1 MNFDVNTFEP
11 AATFQFLSYVSSPVG
26 MSWLARHP
34 SCIIHIEL
42 LRFHRCT
49 QRDRQH
55 QWQQH
60 QTSHG
65 FSRNAYG
72 KAQMYMRVFLYS
84 FYRNVSDL
92 KLMLTSS
99 CSVFFVRSFAWPRY
113 ENGSKLTRN
122 WYVRHL
128 QVLILRYDMVHIMS
142 VLGWVKGKKLPS
154 REAVLTPPNKYD
166 RQPPTGHQEDF
177 AYSMET
183 YIYIYKYW
191 CICIHIYTHI
201 YSIIYMCIIY
211 ID

>member
-1 MNFDVNTFEP
+1 
-11 AATFQFLSYVSSPVG
+11 

-65 FSRNAYG
+65 FPRNAYG
-72 KAQMYMRVFLYS
+72 KAQMYMRVCLYS
-84 FYRNVSDL
+84 FYQNVSDL
-92 KLMLTSS
+92 EIDDYIFLQ
-99 CSVFFVRSFAWPRY
+99 CIFVRSFAWPRY
-113 ENGSKLTRN
+113 ENGSTLTRN
-122 WYVRHL
+122 WYFRHL

-154 REAVLTPPNKYD
+154 RELFSHLQMSTTAN
-166 RQPPTGHQEDF
+166 RQQASGGLCVQHGN
-177 AYSMET
+177 
-183 YIYIYKYW
+183 IYLKKIYWY
-191 CICIHIYTHI
+191 ICIHIYTHI
-201 YSIIYMCIIY
+201 YSIVSTYVY
-211 ID
+211 I